1 MTSEQMLQILISLIV
16 GAAITIGFYKLIE
29 KKRKAQLEEEAEQFL
44 ESARRKADTER
55 SEMLVTAK
63 EAALSAKAESDEELV
78 AGRKSQLQREQ
89 KLDRRDEQMQQQ
101 EDSLRKQQR
110 GLESSQTRLANQLKG
125 LTEQTRTVDSYS
137 QGTDFDS

>member
-1 MTSEQMLQILISLIV
+1 MTSEQILQILISLIV

-29 KKRKAQLEEEAEQFL
+29 KKRRAQLEEEAERFL

-89 KLDRRDEQMQQQ
+89 KLDRRDEQIFGG
-101 EDSLRKQQR
+101 DLSLRGGRKERERERER
-110 GLESSQTRLANQLKG
+110 GFS
-125 LTEQTRTVDSYS
+125 V
-137 QGTDFDS
+137 